1 MTQLNLNNFYREK
14 EMSEITPFTINTP
27 EEQLTD
33 LRNRIN
39 NTRWAEEECVN
50 DWSQGIPL
58 TYVREIADYWA
69 NQYDWRK
76 SEQHLNTFDHFK
88 TNIDDLD
95 IHFIH
100 QKSPHPDAYPL
111 IITHGWPGSIVE
123 FHKVIQPLVD
133 PTKHGGKA
141 EDAFHVVCPSLP
153 GYGFSGKP
161 SQSGWGVEKIAE
173 TWDQLMV
180 RLGYENYGA
189 QGGDCG
195 AAVTTQIGRNMGHCD
210 AIHINMPI
218 GRPTPESL
226 QDPTDE
232 EKSAL
237 EGLTY
242 YQEWDSGYSKQQSTR
257 PQTLGYGLVDSP
269 VGQMAWIIEKFW
281 SWMDCDGHPENTLTR
296 DELLD
301 NVMLYWL
308 TASGA
313 SSARLYWESFGS
325 FGGGDKVEL
334 PTGVASFPKEIIRS
348 PRRWCEESYNIT
360 HWTTMP
366 KGGHFGAFEQPELFI
381 NDLRIF
387 FKTIR

>member
-1 MTQLNLNNFYREK
+1 
-14 EMSEITPFTINTP
+14 MSEITPFTINTP

-39 NTRWAEEECVN
+39 NTRWAEEECVD

-76 SEQHLNTFDHFK
+76 SEQYLNTFDHFQ
-88 TNIDDLD
+88 TNIDDLA

-189 QGGDCG
+189 QGGDWG
-195 AAVTTQIGRNMGHCD
+195 AAVTTQIGRNIGHCD

-381 NDLRIF
+381 NDLRNF